1 MRCGASLASGQ
12 LEHRALDVRWP
23 QQRAS
28 LSSSSSTTPSFLSL
42 SVSVF
47 YVCLCV
53 RQLRAYIDCRHI
65 TPGTWLAI
73 DLKGWWLTG
82 S

>member
-1 MRCGASLASGQ
+1 
-12 LEHRALDVRWP
+12 
-23 QQRAS
+23 
-28 LSSSSSTTPSFLSL
+28 
-42 SVSVF
+42 
-47 YVCLCV
+47 V

-73 DLKGWWLTG
+73 DLKGWRLAG

>member
-1 MRCGASLASGQ
+1 MFAGRSNVPPC
-12 LEHRALDVRWP
+12 P
-23 QQRAS
+23 PP
-28 LSSSSSTTPSFLSL
+28 SSSTTPSFLSL

-73 DLKGWWLTG
+73 DLKGWRLAG